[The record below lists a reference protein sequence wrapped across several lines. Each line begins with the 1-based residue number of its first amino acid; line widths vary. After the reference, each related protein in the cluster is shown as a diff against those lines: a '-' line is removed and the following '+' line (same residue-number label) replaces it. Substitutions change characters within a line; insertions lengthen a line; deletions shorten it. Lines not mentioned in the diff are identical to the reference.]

1 MNIIDI
7 DPLHLGIGYLLL
19 LLPLGLLLWLRV
31 PILGQ
36 TLIAVL
42 RMTVQLLFVGFY
54 LQFIFEL
61 NNHWLTG
68 AWVLIMVG
76 VADFSIIRGCRLR
89 FRRVWLPVFVA
100 LVLGTVVPL
109 LYFVLLILGGEKAIH
124 AQYLIPIS
132 GLILG
137 NCLRADIIGLRT
149 FYTNLKTSEKNFE
162 LTLAQGASLYEAARP
177 YIREACEAAMAP
189 NLAMISTVGLVSL
202 PGVMTGVILGGGN
215 PMVAIKYQIA
225 IMIAIFSGT
234 VITVFSALHLSM
246 RNNFLAG
253 GNLDPGVF
261 SLQPGG
267 KSMKL

>member
-7 DPLHLGIGYLLL
+7 DPFHLGAGYLLL

-31 PILGQ
+31 PILSQ

-61 NNHWLTG
+61 NNHWLTA
-68 AWVLIMVG
+68 AWVLIMMT
-76 VADFSIIRGCRLR
+76 VADFSIIRGCLLKV
-89 FRRVWLPVFVA
+89 RRVVVPVFVA
-100 LVLGTVVPL
+100 LVLGTLIPL
-109 LYFVLLILGGEKAIH
+109 VYFVFLLLGGEKALH

-149 FYTNLKTSEKNFE
+149 FYTNLKKYEKNFE
-162 LTLAQGASLYEAARP
+162 FTLAQGASLYEALRP
-177 YIREACEAAMAP
+177 FMREACEAALAP
-189 NLAMISTVGLVSL
+189 TIATISTVGLVSL
-202 PGVMTGVILGGGN
+202 PGVMTGVILGGGD

-234 VITVFSALHLSM
+234 AITVISALHFSV
-246 RNNFLAG
+246 RHNFLAG
-253 GNLDPGVF
+253 GNLDPGIF
-261 SLQPGG
+261 AH
-267 KSMKL
+267 KSARSEAKS